1 MTLAIHDVAVLGAGV
16 AGSSLAKLL
25 ADQGLDTVLLDQK
38 AFPRHKVCG
47 EFLSPESRSMLQ
59 SFGLEQYV
67 EELRPMSIERTR
79 LNFRY
84 GQALEIALPGSAIG
98 ISRYSLDPALHHAAV
113 ASGAQLYTQTT
124 VTALTFSDNC
134 YSIETR
140 QAGCAVPKLFRARA
154 VIAAWGATNRNGLP
168 GRHDVYDSK
177 NEYIGV
183 KSHFTGI
190 DVDSVVELYFFDGG
204 YLGISPIEGGR
215 VNVAALL
222 DRKEFDLVDSDKS
235 ILGFIR
241 AVCRR
246 NPKLAK
252 RLAHAVPLSGTQ
264 AAVAPVRLSRKPL
277 TWESIAR
284 VGDSSIMLPP
294 LCGDGMSMALRSAGL
309 CTPLVG
315 RYLKGEITL
324 AQWEQQYSQA
334 IHKDFNGPMKWGRRL
349 QWLFDLPILPRLMLA
364 AAPVAP
370 GLAYK
375 LVQATRLK

>member
-1 MTLAIHDVAVLGAGV
+1 MKQVVHDVAVLGAGV

-38 AFPRHKVCG
+38 SFPRHKVCG

-67 EELRPMSIERTR
+67 QDLRPMSIERTR

-98 ISRYSLDPALHHAAV
+98 VSRYSLDPALHRAAV
-113 ASGAQLYTQTT
+113 VSGVQLYTQTT
-124 VTALTFSDNC
+124 VTAVNFSDNY

-140 QAGCAVPKLFRARA
+140 QAGSAAPKLFRARA
-154 VIAAWGATNRNGLP
+154 VIAAWGAANRSGLP
-168 GRHDVYDSK
+168 GRHEVQDNKS
-177 NEYIGV
+177 EYIGV
-183 KSHFTGI
+183 KSHFSG
-190 DVDSVVELYFFDGG
+190 VNAEAVVELYFFDGG

-215 VNVAALL
+215 INVAALL
-222 DRKEFDLVDSDKS
+222 KRKEFDLEGSDKS
-235 ILGFIR
+235 ILSWIN
-241 AVCRR
+241 AACRR

-252 RLAHAVPLSGTQ
+252 RMSLAVPTPGTQ
-264 AAVAPVRLSRKPL
+264 AAVAPVHLSRKPL
-277 TWESIAR
+277 PWNTIAR
-284 VGDSSIMLPP
+284 VGDTSNMIPP

-309 CTPLVG
+309 CAPLAV
-315 RYLKGEITL
+315 RYLNGDVTL

-334 IHKDFNGPMKWGRRL
+334 IHNDFDGPMKWGRRL
-349 QWLFDLPILPRLMLA
+349 QWLIGLPVLPRLMLA